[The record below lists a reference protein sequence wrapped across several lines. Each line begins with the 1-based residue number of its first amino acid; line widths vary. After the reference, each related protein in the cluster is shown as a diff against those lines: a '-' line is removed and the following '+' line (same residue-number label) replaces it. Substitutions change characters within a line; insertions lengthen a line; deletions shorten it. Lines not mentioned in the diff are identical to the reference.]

1 MRYGTNTAYPA
12 PSDPHWNLES
22 LGIVPEALGR
32 GSWVPGC
39 SFRAWPGADG
49 DALPS

>member
-12 PSDPHWNLES
+12 PSDPHWNLET

-32 GSWVPGC
+32 AQGSVIV
-39 SFRAWPGADG
+39 
-49 DALPS
+49 L